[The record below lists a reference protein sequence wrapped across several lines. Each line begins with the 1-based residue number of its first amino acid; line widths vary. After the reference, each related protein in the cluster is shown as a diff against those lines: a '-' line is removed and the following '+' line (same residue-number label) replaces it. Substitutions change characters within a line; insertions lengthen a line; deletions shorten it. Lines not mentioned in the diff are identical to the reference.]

1 MGLRAG
7 VAPSILVVEDN
18 PADTF
23 MVERAFR
30 ETNSATKV
38 LSAQDGRTALELLSA
53 MPESALP
60 DVIVL
65 DLNLPGKDGA
75 QILREMRSDSRLRR
89 IPVIVMSTSSADYD
103 INRAYDSGANLYF
116 TKPYRLDEL
125 YRIVG
130 LIDELFFHAAQLPSP
145 ATTAS
150 RHSNS
155 ASDAVNKRHPSW
167 PECTSLGASSRCR

>member
-1 MGLRAG
+1 MTIGPSMGLRAG
-7 VAPSILVVEDN
+7 IAPSILLVEDN
-18 PADTF
+18 PADIF

-30 ETNSATKV
+30 EINSEAKV

-75 QILREMRSDSRLRR
+75 QILKEMRSESRFRR
-89 IPVIVMSTSSADYD
+89 IPVIVMSGSSADFD

-116 TKPYRLDEL
+116 TKPYRVDEL

-130 LIDELFFHAAQLPSP
+130 LIDELFFHAAQLPSS
-145 ATTAS
+145 TTTV
-150 RHSNS
+150 
-155 ASDAVNKRHPSW
+155 ASDR
-167 PECTSLGASSRCR
+167 AS

>member
-1 MGLRAG
+1 VPTWVGYAVSLAEVMTIGPNVGLRTG
-7 VAPSILVVEDN
+7 IAPSILLVEDN
-18 PADTF
+18 PADIF

-30 ETNSATKV
+30 ETNSAAKV
-38 LSAQDGRTALELLSA
+38 LSVKDGRAAIELLSA
-53 MPESALP
+53 MSESELP

-75 QILREMRSDSRLRR
+75 QILKEMRAESRLRR
-89 IPVIVMSTSSADYD
+89 IPAIVMSTSSADRD

-116 TKPYRLDEL
+116 TKPYRLDDL

-145 ATTAS
+145 AKKALSDFAS
-150 RHSNS
+150 
-155 ASDAVNKRHPSW
+155 
-167 PECTSLGASSRCR
+167 